1 MNRPA
6 LAIVLSGIMM
16 LAAPAHAD
24 TVTTV
29 KTQYVAEAQRWNN
42 FVDDLYALHK
52 KHVAGKELNIVEKM
66 GSYFRHK
73 NFYKE
78 QKFFDKKSGK
88 LLSLIQWETHNPKN
102 IHVIQVFI
110 YDDAGRIVRDYGA
123 SYRTTDHD
131 DPMTTDINLHAYANG
146 LHAFRQF
153 NASDEITFE
162 RCDGDYQGKKVKIRL
177 GVIELEEFRDEP
189 NTVMTTPQYK
199 ACFGTIPKKAGK
211 YLTPQ

>member
-6 LAIVLSGIMM
+6 RAIILSSVML
-16 LAAPAHAD
+16 LAATAHAD

-29 KTQYVAEAQRWNN
+29 DVQYVAEAQRWNK
-42 FVDDLYALHK
+42 FVDGIYALHK
-52 KHVAGKELNIVEKM
+52 KHVAGKDLNIVEKT
-66 GSYFRHK
+66 GGYYRHK
-73 NFYKE
+73 DFYKE

-88 LLSLIQWETHNPKN
+88 LLSLIQWETKNPKN

-110 YDDAGRIVRDYGA
+110 YDDAGRMVRDYGA
-123 SYRTTDHD
+123 TYRTTDHD
-131 DPMTTDINLHAYANG
+131 DPMATEINFHTYTSG
-146 LHAFRQF
+146 LRAFRQF
-153 NASDEITFE
+153 NASDEIVYE
-162 RCDGDYQGKKVKIRL
+162 RCDGEYQGKKVKIRL

-189 NTVMTTPQYK
+189 NTVMTSPEYK